1 MPPQFFVQSI
11 FALRSVRH
19 LHGNPIE
26 REVAGSIAGDICDAD
41 TEIGEVAARPGASPR
56 IGCTAEQVGGFACR
70 QRGGGFCSSPGCA
83 AVP

>member
-19 LHGNPIE
+19 LHSNPIE
-26 REVAGSIAGDICDAD
+26 REVAGSIAGDIRDAD

-70 QRGGGFCSSPGCA
+70 QCGCGFSCRPRYPT
-83 AVP
+83 VP